1 LHRLNIDVAEGTCES
16 AHRLRNLN
24 AGIVDTQVDDVLQSS
39 ASAGRVVVQGDGAG
53 DGVLAVLQ
61 VLVLPNPPGAVDLC
75 VVEPEGG
82 VSGGDED
89 VSAWV
94 TTDGEV
100 ASRVYAAE
108 KRLS

>member
-61 VLVLPNPPGAVDLC
+61 VLVLPDPPGAVDLC
-75 VVEPEGG
+75 VVEEEGR
-82 VSGGDED
+82 